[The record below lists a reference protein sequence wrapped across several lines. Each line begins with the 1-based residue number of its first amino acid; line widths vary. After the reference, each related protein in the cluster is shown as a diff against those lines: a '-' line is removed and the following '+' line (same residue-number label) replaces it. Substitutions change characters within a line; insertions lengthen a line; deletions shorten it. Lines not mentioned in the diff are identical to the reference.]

1 MDEFR
6 LCGKMEASR
15 GSHFAGKASV
25 FVSTGKEWIMKY
37 LLTALLMVSFS
48 APMFAQGREDQRLKR
63 SAEILQEI
71 MKTPEKGIP
80 QDLLNK
86 AVCVAIVP
94 SYKKV
99 AFGFGASGGKG
110 SLVCRRHG
118 DGAWSGPSMFTIGGG
133 SFGLQIGGS
142 ATDIVMLVM
151 NARGAEKLMASKT
164 ELGAD
169 ASAAAGP
176 VGRTSVAA
184 TDAQM
189 HAEILT
195 YSRARGLFAGISL
208 QGAFMKTDG
217 DANERLYGRKLEPRD
232 ICLNGAGGV
241 PAPARELVA
250 VLTKFS
256 PHGGQRLNN

>member
-1 MDEFR
+1 MKH
-6 LCGKMEASR
+6 LLVGLLAIACCMPA
-15 GSHFAGKASV
+15 FAAGH
-25 FVSTGKEWIMKY
+25 
-37 LLTALLMVSFS
+37 
-48 APMFAQGREDQRLKR
+48 EDQRLHR

-80 QDLLNK
+80 RDLLNK

-99 AFGFGASGGKG
+99 AFGFGASGGRG
-110 SLVCRRHG
+110 ALVCRRNG
-118 DGAWSGPSMFTIGGG
+118 DGSWSGPDMFTMGGG
-133 SFGLQIGGS
+133 SFGFQIGGS
-142 ATDIVMLVM
+142 ATDIVLLVM
-151 NARGAEKLMASKT
+151 NARGAEKLMQSKA

-169 ASAAAGP
+169 ASVAGGP
-176 VGRTSVAA
+176 VGRTSAAA
-184 TDAQM
+184 TDLQM

-217 DANERLYGRKLEPRD
+217 DANERLYGRELKPKD
-232 ICLNGAGGV
+232 ICFKGAGGV
-241 PAPARELVA
+241 PAPARALDAELTR
-250 VLTKFS
+250 LS